1 MFGGTV
7 SLQTSGRFLL
17 TTSAGHCSKHLL
29 RSTYQESQAFC
40 TLQTVKR
47 PDDAPGIDKQG
58 GSTGG
63 MRLPVCRCVVC
74 PITMGPIV
82 WDPDFGFQS
91 LESHRMDGIPFE
103 AAQGRSSFCP
113 TTAF

>member
-47 PDDAPGIDKQG
+47 PNDASGIDKQA
-58 GSTGG
+58 GSSDG
-63 MRLPVCRCVVC
+63 MRLPVCRCVDRLSDHYG
-74 PITMGPIV
+74 IQTLDSKFWNPIV
-82 WDPDFGFQS
+82 W
-91 LESHRMDGIPFE
+91 M
-103 AAQGRSSFCP
+103 
-113 TTAF
+113 AFRLNFKL